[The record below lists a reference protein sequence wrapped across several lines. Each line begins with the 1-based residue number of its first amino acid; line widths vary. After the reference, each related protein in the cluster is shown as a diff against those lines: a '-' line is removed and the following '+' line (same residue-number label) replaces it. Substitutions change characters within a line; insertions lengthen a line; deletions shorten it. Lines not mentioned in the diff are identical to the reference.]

1 MWIAMRY
8 NALTLTLLSL
18 LALAPLTPT
27 FADEQRTGIAV
38 SGECLKTLQRDRGA
52 VTISSS
58 VVAPTAKESS
68 KKAIEA
74 HEKIKAEVQS
84 LKLPELTSATAAYSV
99 NQECSYNSK
108 SGRECTGYRTT
119 LSTRFET
126 SNFTGLE
133 DIIGIASKLGAE
145 EVSQLEAFV
154 SPSVLKA
161 ERENCLEVATKNAQS
176 KAQKIATG
184 ATVTLGKLMS
194 VTEGDES
201 IDHQPRRAFVM
212 GAAASE
218 KSSAGPSI
226 DAQPYDLRVAVSAV
240 YGIQ

>member
-1 MWIAMRY
+1 MKCNSIAF
-8 NALTLTLLSL
+8 ASISL
-18 LALAPLTPT
+18 LALAPLSPT

-38 SGECLKTLQRDRGA
+38 TGECLKTIQRDRGA

-74 HEKIKAEVQS
+74 HEKIKAEVQA
-84 LKLPELTSATAAYSV
+84 LKLPELTNATSGYSV

-161 ERENCLEVATKNAQS
+161 EQENCLEVATKNAQS

-184 ATVTLGKLMS
+184 AAVTLGKLIS
-194 VTEGDES
+194 VTEGDEGM
-201 IDHQPRRAFVM
+201 DQHPRRAFAM
-212 GAAASE
+212 GAATAE